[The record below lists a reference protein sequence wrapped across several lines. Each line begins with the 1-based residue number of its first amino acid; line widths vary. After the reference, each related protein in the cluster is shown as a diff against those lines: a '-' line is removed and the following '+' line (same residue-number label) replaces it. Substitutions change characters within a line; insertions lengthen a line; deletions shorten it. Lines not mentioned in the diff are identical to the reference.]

1 MDRGTLYLIHET
13 LEKCPNPYTRHVQ
26 KFSLYARLQRMTLP
40 HSSIPTWDLHPGYA
54 NCVTISEFK
63 FLSVERD
70 LPFTRIT
77 EVENS
82 TSSDV
87 SQEELEALRMEANTW
102 GLLQAVMP

>member
-1 MDRGTLYLIHET
+1 
-13 LEKCPNPYTRHVQ
+13 
-26 KFSLYARLQRMTLP
+26 MTLP
-40 HSSIPTWDLHPGYA
+40 LSSIPTWDSRPGYA
-54 NCVTISEFK
+54 NCVTTSGFK
-63 FLSVERD
+63 VLSVERD